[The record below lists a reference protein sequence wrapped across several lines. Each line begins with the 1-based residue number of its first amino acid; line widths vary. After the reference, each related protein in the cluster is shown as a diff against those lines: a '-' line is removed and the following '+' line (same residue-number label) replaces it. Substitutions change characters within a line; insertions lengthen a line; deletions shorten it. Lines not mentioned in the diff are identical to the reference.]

1 MLDQELLLFSDCL
14 QGNALQTKKGS
25 LSPEELQRV
34 VSIEDLYKKR
44 IELGTFTYIFLKKRI
59 Y

>member
-34 VSIEDLYKKR
+34 VAIEDLYKKR
-44 IELGTFTYIFLKKRI
+44 IELGTFTYIFFF
-59 Y
+59 